1 MDILLLYFSKVS
13 LKIWKKFPHTSIWLC
28 TLQSQL
34 ITDVLCW
41 VPKDYFCETYHNVSK
56 SHQVSQY
63 SGGYSNTKVATNNNM
78 WTWLWKMNL
87 SHEDHLGIP
96 RWCSGKECACSAGV
110 TRDTGSIPGSG
121 RSPGGGHDNPLQ
133 YSCLENPL
141 ARGAWQAMVH
151 RVAKRWTQLNWLH
164 TQGQLGF
171 LSL

>member
-96 RWCSGKECACSAGV
+96 RWCSGKDPACQCRRYKRLGFDPWVRRIPWSRKWHLTLVFLPGKFHGQRSLAGYSQWGSKQSDTAECA
-110 TRDTGSIPGSG
+110 
-121 RSPGGGHDNPLQ
+121 
-133 YSCLENPL
+133 
-141 ARGAWQAMVH
+141 
-151 RVAKRWTQLNWLH
+151 H
-164 TQGQLGF
+164 TYIYK
-171 LSL
+171 

>member
-96 RWCSGKECACSAGV
+96 RWCSGKDPACQCRRRKRHGLDPWVGKVRWRRKWQPAPVFLPGKLRGQRSLVSYSLRGHKES
-110 TRDTGSIPGSG
+110 DTTE
-121 RSPGGGHDNPLQ
+121 H
-133 YSCLENPL
+133 
-141 ARGAWQAMVH
+141 
-151 RVAKRWTQLNWLH
+151 KT
-164 TQGQLGF
+164 T
-171 LSL
+171 